1 MSKPPSFPARGA
13 ASTPEQ
19 RLREAGALRRA
30 GRLDEAETIYRA
42 LLKLYPTSLD
52 GLHGLGRLCL
62 RGGRPKEA
70 EKWLKRAVALTR
82 QSADLYCDLGAAVAQ
97 LARHAEAIRNYQAS
111 LKIAPEHALAHYNMG
126 TALHALGRPAEAIG
140 HFEQAI
146 GADPGLAEARDSLG
160 LSLAA
165 LNRHAEAL
173 ACHEKAVGLR
183 PGLVLAHCN
192 ASLALLALNR
202 PAEALAHSRSALA
215 IKPDH
220 ADGHFAMGVAFEA
233 LGNLED
239 ARTAYTRAVELAP
252 SWGRAHRGLADCTG
266 YSAGHP
272 HLALM
277 ESVVGDPKVHATD
290 RVHLHAALAK
300 AYGDLNDHVRA
311 SRHMLDGN
319 RLQRQT
325 TTYDEAAT
333 LAVFDRVIATFTPR
347 LIGQRQGLGARS
359 RAPIFVVG
367 MPRSGSTLVEQ
378 ILASHPSVHGAG
390 EIPQFGDAVASL
402 GRGHFG
408 SEGFLSQVAS
418 MSGADLRRIGERYL
432 ADISHLADGK
442 SRIVN
447 KLPGNFVA
455 LGLIHLAL
463 PDAIVIHSRR
473 DPIDTSLSRFSKI
486 FVPGQAY
493 GYDLGELGR
502 YHRGYDRLMAHW
514 RETLPAATLVDVDY
528 EAVVADLE
536 AEARRLIAAC
546 GLEWDEACLAFHRS
560 PRPVMTP
567 SRSQVR
573 QPIYATSVGRWRP
586 YQEMLRPLLDA
597 LGGQ

>member
-1 MSKPPSFPARGA
+1 MSKAPAFPARVGGSA
-13 ASTPEQ
+13 AEQ
-19 RLREAGALRRA
+19 LLQEAGVLRRA
-30 GRLDEAETIYRA
+30 GRWDEAERLYRA
-42 LLKLYPTSLD
+42 LLKLHPTSLD
-52 GLHGLGRLCL
+52 CLHGLGRVCL
-62 RGGRPKEA
+62 RGGRAKDA
-70 EKWLKRAVALTR
+70 EKWLKRAVALSR
-82 QSADLYCDLGAAVAQ
+82 RSADLYCDLGAAVAQ
-97 LARHAEAIRNYQAS
+97 QDRHAEAIRNYQAA
-111 LKIAPEHALAHYNMG
+111 LNLEPGHALAHYNMG
-126 TALHALGRPAEAIG
+126 TALHALGRPTEAIV

-146 GADPGLAEARDSLG
+146 GAEPGLAQAHDSLG
-160 LSLAA
+160 LSFAA
-165 LNRHAEAL
+165 LNRQSEAL
-173 ACHEKAVGLR
+173 ACHEKAVALR
-183 PGLVLAHCN
+183 PGFVQAHCN

-239 ARTAYTRAVELAP
+239 ARTAYARAVELAP

-266 YSAGHP
+266 YSAGHA

-277 ESVVGDPKVHATD
+277 ESAIGDPKVQATD

-300 AYGDLNDHVRA
+300 AYGDLNDHARA

-319 RLQRQT
+319 RLQRQR
-325 TTYDEAAT
+325 TTYDEAGT
-333 LAVFDRVIATFTPR
+333 LAVFERVRATFTPR
-347 LIGQRQGLGARS
+347 VIGERLGLGAKS
-359 RAPIFVVG
+359 PAPIFVVG

-378 ILASHPSVHGAG
+378 ILASHPSVFGAG
-390 EIPQFGDAVASL
+390 EIHHFGDAVASL

-408 SEGFLSQVAS
+408 SEAFLAEFPSL
-418 MSGADLRRIGERYL
+418 SGADLRQIGERYL
-432 ADISHLADGK
+432 AKIRPLADGK

-447 KLPGNFVA
+447 KLPGNFIA
-455 LGLIHLAL
+455 LGLIHLTL

-514 RETLPAATLVDVDY
+514 RETLPAGTLVDIDY

-560 PRPVMTP
+560 SRPVMTP

-586 YQEMLRPLLDA
+586 YEEMLRPLLDA